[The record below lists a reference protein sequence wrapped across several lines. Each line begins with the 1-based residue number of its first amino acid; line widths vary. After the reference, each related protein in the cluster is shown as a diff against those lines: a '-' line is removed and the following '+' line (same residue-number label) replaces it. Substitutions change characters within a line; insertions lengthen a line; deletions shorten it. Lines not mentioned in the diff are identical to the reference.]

1 MNRTRLH
8 AVIPTTRRRPW
19 RGDDGAGQVE
29 LDPGQR
35 HLDTASGLRLDDEG
49 RILICPPGPQQADRH
64 LCRPGQR
71 PQDDLIGC
79 GGRDLQGNAEDDCYT
94 CTACG
99 LQFDQMAAGR
109 AHRPAPGQLALPL
122 GQEG

>member
-64 LCRPGQR
+64 LC
-71 PQDDLIGC
+71 
-79 GGRDLQGNAEDDCYT
+79 GRDLQGNAEDDCYT